1 MVEIATCNSKE
12 NEEVDRLA
20 GFAKSIIKSF
30 ILLTIVI
37 CMFYIKGKYLPREA
51 GEQPTIINLIL
62 FVLLGTVLLT
72 VLGVTD
78 MYIFNNLILGLG
90 IGLGIRFFE

>member
-1 MVEIATCNSKE
+1 MVEIATCNKE
-12 NEEVDRLA
+12 NENVDRLA
-20 GFAKSIIKSF
+20 DFAKSIIKSF

-37 CMFYIKGKYLPREA
+37 CVFYIKGKYLPKEA
-51 GEQPTIINLIL
+51 GEQPTIINLVM

>member
-1 MVEIATCNSKE
+1 MADSTCNSRD
-12 NEEVDRLA
+12 NESVDRLA
-20 GFAKSIIKSF
+20 NFAKSILKSF
-30 ILLTIVI
+30 ILLTIVV
-37 CMFYIKGKYLPREA
+37 CVFFIKGKYLPREA

-62 FVLLGTVLLT
+62 FTLLGTVLLT

>member
-1 MVEIATCNSKE
+1 MADNITTCSKDNE
-12 NEEVDRLA
+12 NVDRLA

-37 CMFYIKGKYLPREA
+37 CVFYIKGKYLPREA
-51 GEQPTIINLIL
+51 GQEPTIINLIL

-78 MYIFNNLILGLG
+78 MYIFNNLVLGLG